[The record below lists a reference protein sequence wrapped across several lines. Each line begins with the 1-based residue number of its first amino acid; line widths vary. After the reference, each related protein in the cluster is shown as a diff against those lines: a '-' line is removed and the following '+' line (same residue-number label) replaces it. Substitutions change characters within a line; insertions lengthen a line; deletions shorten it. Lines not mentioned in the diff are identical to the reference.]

1 MATFTLTD
9 RVRELSRPFLAPVA
23 DFLARLNI
31 HPNAVSLAGFL
42 GCVAC
47 GVALA
52 LGYVRLAGL
61 LLLLFGPLDAVDGLL
76 ARRSGKQSVFGAF
89 LDSTLDRYAEIAIF
103 GGLIYLGLKEGQ
115 NLWILLAFLALS
127 GSLMVSYT
135 RARAEALGLEC
146 KVGLLTRFERL
157 AILTLG
163 LLSGW
168 LTASLTIIAIF
179 ANLTA
184 LQRVLH
190 VYHGTKKS

>member
-9 RVRELSRPFLAPVA
+9 RVRAWSRPILAPVA
-23 DFLARLNI
+23 DFLARLNV
-31 HPNAVSLAGFL
+31 HPNTVSVIGFL
-42 GCVAC
+42 GCVAV

-52 LGYVRLAGL
+52 LGWPRLAGL
-61 LLLLFGPLDAVDGLL
+61 LLLGFGPLDAVDGLL
-76 ARRSGKQSVFGAF
+76 ARRSGKQSTFGAF

-103 GGLIYLGLKEGQ
+103 GGLIYFAVFNGQ
-115 NLWILLAFLALS
+115 NLLVLLAFLALA

-135 RARAEALGLEC
+135 RARAEALGFEC

-163 LLSGW
+163 LLVGW
-168 LTASLTIIAIF
+168 VEVAVFIIALL

-184 LQRVLH
+184 LQRILH
-190 VYHGTKKS
+190 VYRSAKS